1 MPSEICFLSAEYDF
15 FQPAFKINS
24 KVERTS
30 LGLKCTKILI
40 ICWFLP
46 AGAANTVSIV
56 SLMRICSTDV
66 AIVCAGHALGVF
78 NYVFLSSEGI
88 KPGTRQAIN
97 LYMLCYS
104 FVGFVCV
111 QVCDYCSSLQLDII
125 VSRFYVP
132 MLTPN
137 YNYSIL
143 NRSALAMLAMGC
155 CIIIHYLEVIGWL
168 SWYRNDPKFLDR

>member
-1 MPSEICFLSAEYDF
+1 MLYCPRRYVFCPGSMTF

-30 LGLKCTKILI
+30 LGLKGTKILI

-46 AGAANTVSIV
+46 AGAAKTVSIV
-56 SLMRICSTDV
+56 SLMLICSTDAPNLTADV
-66 AIVCAGHALGVF
+66 AIVCAGHALGVL

-88 KPGTRQAIN
+88 KPGKTIN
-97 LYMLCYS
+97 LYTLCYS

-111 QVCDYCSSLQLDII
+111 KVCDHCLSLQLDII
-125 VSRFYVP
+125 VSHFYVP

-137 YNYSIL
+137 YNYSTF
-143 NRSALAMLAMGC
+143 
-155 CIIIHYLEVIGWL
+155 YT
-168 SWYRNDPKFLDR
+168 